1 MLALALALA
10 YWTHTCLY
18 YTYHIILTY
27 NMIFGGE
34 VIGMFTVAA
43 RAFWYRVLPQAQ

>member
-1 MLALALALA
+1 MLALALDIGDIP
-10 YWTHTCLY
+10 Y

-27 NMIFGGE
+27 NMIVGGE

-43 RAFWYRVLPQAQ
+43 ARAFWYHVLPQAH

>member
-1 MLALALALA
+1 MRA
-10 YWTHTCLY
+10 Y

-34 VIGMFTVAA
+34 VIGMFTAAAAAA
-43 RAFWYRVLPQAQ
+43 RAFWYHVLPQAQ